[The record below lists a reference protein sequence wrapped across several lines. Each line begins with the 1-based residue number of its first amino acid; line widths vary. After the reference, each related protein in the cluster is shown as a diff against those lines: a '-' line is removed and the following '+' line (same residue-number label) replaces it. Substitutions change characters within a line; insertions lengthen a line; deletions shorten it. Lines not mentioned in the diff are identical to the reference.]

1 MRKPGAVMLS
11 SWLPARYPKIL
22 ETCAIAHPLLNLVEK
37 TIKPPKL
44 ALADLS
50 ARSAPHPDKRKWR
63 RPPLAA
69 TPEEIRV
76 REQARA
82 LDKQAAPEP
91 VLLLVDKMQIVT
103 AVTSCS
109 TQRTLRSR
117 YQSSNRHAAMT
128 PPWPRGAFRMALCS
142 EASRRWRRY
151 LSTSMPAARAASAH
165 SSLPKMPQSPHACCS
180 APSSC
185 HCGCASAHLHG
196 ECQPSP
202 PPTPPTLPARERQ
215 WLGLLGADWD

>member
-1 MRKPGAVMLS
+1 MLS

-103 AVTSCS
+103 AVILFNSKNAPLTIPI
-109 TQRTLRSR
+109 L
-117 YQSSNRHAAMT
+117 QSPCTHAAMT
-128 PPWPRGAFRMALCS
+128 PPWPRGAFRMALCL

-151 LSTSMPAARAASAH
+151 LSTSMPAAS
-165 SSLPKMPQSPHACCS
+165 SSLGTQ
-180 APSSC
+180 
-185 HCGCASAHLHG
+185 
-196 ECQPSP
+196 
-202 PPTPPTLPARERQ
+202 
-215 WLGLLGADWD
+215 